1 MNVILLGM
9 EEQNG
14 YSKLFIDLTS
24 LEVEPDNNTVDN
36 PFMYLANYMATRG
49 ISSAQLE
56 FSQSLS
62 NQSSLQLKTDQA
74 YECFLLEITHL
85 EDEKTEYLNSIINF
99 LYQTYKDST
108 DSEKLIMSCIRQLF
122 TKICQSHLN
131 IYIDNNNR
139 NRLSKWH
146 SLKEPIKS
154 FTLKKVPEDRWFQN
168 RIWYQM
174 RNHYLYE
181 LISRDT
187 PYSSF
192 KALFEGKYIENKI
205 NWTDNKSSLIYFIK
219 SLISSKVI
227 INPRNKHWEIVS
239 EFFLINGESIE
250 QAELLN
256 QKTTRNKEK
265 RELIDDVIGL
275 LVNY

>member
-1 MNVILLGM
+1 M

-14 YSKLFIDLTS
+14 YSRLFNDLTS
-24 LEVEPDNNTVDN
+24 LEVEPNNNTVDN
-36 PFMYLANYMATRG
+36 PFMYLANYTAIHG
-49 ISSAQLE
+49 NSSALPE

-62 NQSSLQLKTDQA
+62 NQNSIKLKTDHA

-85 EDEKTEYLNSIINF
+85 EDKKTEYLNSIINF
-99 LYQTYKDST
+99 LFQTYKDSIDT
-108 DSEKLIMSCIRQLF
+108 EKLITSCIRQLF

-154 FTLKKVPEDRWFQN
+154 FVLKKVPEDRWFQN
-168 RIWYQM
+168 RVWYQM
-174 RNHYLYE
+174 RNNYKYE

-192 KALFEGKYIENKI
+192 KALFEGKYLENKI
-205 NWTDNKSSLIYFIK
+205 NWIDNKSSLIYFIK
-219 SLISSKVI
+219 SLISSNVI
-227 INPRNKHWEIVS
+227 DSPKNKHWEIVS

-250 QAELLN
+250 QPELLN
-256 QKTTRNKEK
+256 QKTTRIKEK
-265 RELIDDVIGL
+265 RELIDKVIGL